1 MVYTAK
7 KKIGKE
13 RVIMRKV
20 LALLLACALLMTAA
34 FALAACGD
42 EDPADASSSNAPVS
56 SESSKAPSPES
67 SASEDVSAPSEDPS
81 SSEPASEESTGDPE
95 STAPAFISHFLSFG
109 TVDTKV
115 NATSNNAVRLTG
127 IDVMPVK
134 GAIVLYTPDCEEL
147 PEADAL
153 KDFAVAVFEYSHEHF
168 GYVKTAFC
176 EAGGA
181 EDLEVPADGFAV
193 AAHSNQE
200 TYVKRLKELDETTT
214 VFPHGMHISAMD
226 YTIKKATSAPSID
239 GGFNESEWK
248 DYRIDDVDASNDLW
262 SYEQFEK
269 NEYYSTGTYYV
280 TYDDEYLYLCVVV
293 SSPYHYCPITPATAN
308 NMWQYECIQVKVST
322 EAPDGEYIQTNFDH
336 VANPKAVND
345 GVLHS
350 YGFAANDQNETCYY
364 ETGKITTFPGLA
376 GCTRD
381 DALQQ
386 TVYEVAF
393 PWSEFELTPE
403 EGMRLGLTFSINSS
417 NEDDLANSVFKNL
430 IYRCGGGVIGRNDW
444 AKLPTITLG

>member
-13 RVIMRKV
+13 HDLMRKA
-20 LALLLACALLMTAA
+20 LALLLMFALLLTAACALAS
-34 FALAACGD
+34 CG
-42 EDPADASSSNAPVS
+42 EDKPETESSSAASLSKPATSSEPSKDISSVS
-56 SESSKAPSPES
+56 SEPTEETSPEPGEAVAPS
-67 SASEDVSAPSEDPS
+67 
-81 SSEPASEESTGDPE
+81 
-95 STAPAFISHFLSFG
+95 FIANFLSFG

-115 NATSNNAVRLTG
+115 TATSSNAVRLTG
-127 IDVMPVK
+127 IDVPPVS

-153 KDFAVAVFEYSHEHF
+153 ADFTVTVFDYSHELF
-168 GYVKTAFC
+168 GYVKTAFY
-176 EAGGA
+176 EAGEA

-193 AAHSNQE
+193 AAHSYQE
-200 TYVKRLKELDETTT
+200 TYIKRLRELDETTT
-214 VFPHGMHISAMD
+214 VFPHGMHISALD
-226 YTIKKATSAPSID
+226 YTVKKAAAAPSID

-248 DYRIDDVDASNDLW
+248 DYRIDSVDPSNDLW
-262 SYEQFEK
+262 SYAQFEK
-269 NEYYSTGTYYV
+269 DNYYSTASYYV

-293 SSPYHYCPITPATAN
+293 SSPYHYCPITPAKAN
-308 NMWQYECIQVKVST
+308 DMWQYECIQVKVSAV
-322 EAPDGEYIQTNFDH
+322 APDDEYILTNFDH
-336 VANPKAVND
+336 VANPTAVND
-345 GVLHS
+345 GILHS

-403 EGMRLGLTFSINSS
+403 AGMRLGLTFSINSS
-417 NEDDLANSVFKNL
+417 NEDDLANSIFKNL

-444 AKLPTITLG
+444 SKLPTITLG